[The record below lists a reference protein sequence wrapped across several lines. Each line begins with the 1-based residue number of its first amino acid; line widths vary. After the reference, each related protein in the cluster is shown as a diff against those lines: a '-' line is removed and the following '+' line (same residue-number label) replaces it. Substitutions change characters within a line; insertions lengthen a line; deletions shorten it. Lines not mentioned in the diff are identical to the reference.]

1 MSAVRWRCYDSS
13 DAPTGMR
20 SCEEGRLWPARPFA
34 SRRCSTKTA
43 RFTLTACRTK
53 KAKGLSLRCAP
64 PWDGPGE
71 LSDLRR
77 KIWLPPLWWGCGQ
90 IGRISLT
97 PSPMPGSLGKS
108 AKAREYPVMVILDTD
123 VMIDLLHGHPPAVA
137 WLESLGDTEVCL
149 PGFVAME
156 LIRGCRNGQERRKLK
171 KQISRYAFCSLSP
184 RTARPR
190 CPCSRTFT
198 WPLAWGVLHALTG
211 WTAVASGCPLYAFND
226 VSMFMRDRVS
236 SGVQAVECGRQEG
249 VCHEPLA
256 SYNPQAAPGLSH
268 HTYRSIRRLKR
279 PPREDVCG
287 ASRPCA
293 NGQLNR
299 LGK

>member
-1 MSAVRWRCYDSS
+1 
-13 DAPTGMR
+13 
-20 SCEEGRLWPARPFA
+20 
-34 SRRCSTKTA
+34 
-43 RFTLTACRTK
+43 
-53 KAKGLSLRCAP
+53 
-64 PWDGPGE
+64 
-71 LSDLRR
+71 
-77 KIWLPPLWWGCGQ
+77 
-90 IGRISLT
+90 
-97 PSPMPGSLGKS
+97 
-108 AKAREYPVMVILDTD
+108 MVILDTD

-226 VSMFMRDRVS
+226 VSMSCATVYRLASKQLSAAARKAFAMSLWRRTILRLPRVCRTILTGA
-236 SGVQAVECGRQEG
+236 SGV
-249 VCHEPLA
+249 
-256 SYNPQAAPGLSH
+256 
-268 HTYRSIRRLKR
+268 
-279 PPREDVCG
+279 
-287 ASRPCA
+287 
-293 NGQLNR
+293 
-299 LGK
+299 